1 MERWGVRAYL
11 KSLVLVV
18 LGAIVV
24 AVTGLERLEKRGV
37 HAGISARWLA
47 DSYTT
52 NFCR

>member
-1 MERWGVRAYL
+1 MERWGVREHL

-18 LGAIVV
+18 LCAVV
-24 AVTGLERLEKRGV
+24 AAVTGLENLKKGGV

-47 DSYTT
+47 DNYAT